1 MKELVLDTNFLISF
15 VTDRN
20 LAQQKKAS
28 EVFQTASHLKTKLL
42 CPQSVIIEFVYVLE
56 KIYQQPK
63 QNIKAMVTDL
73 LALPALEVMQSI
85 DFPVVLSMWPEIIG
99 DFGDALVAAAA
110 KVRKGAQVA
119 TFDNKLIKAVQKA
132 GIKIMDDKN
141 S

>member
-1 MKELVLDTNFLISF
+1 M
-15 VTDRN
+15 
-20 LAQQKKAS
+20 
-28 EVFQTASHLKTKLL
+28 
-42 CPQSVIIEFVYVLE
+42 E
-56 KIYQQPK
+56 KIYRQPK

-73 LALPALEVMQSI
+73 LDLPALEVMQSI
-85 DFPVVLSMWPEIIG
+85 DFPLVLSMWLEMTG